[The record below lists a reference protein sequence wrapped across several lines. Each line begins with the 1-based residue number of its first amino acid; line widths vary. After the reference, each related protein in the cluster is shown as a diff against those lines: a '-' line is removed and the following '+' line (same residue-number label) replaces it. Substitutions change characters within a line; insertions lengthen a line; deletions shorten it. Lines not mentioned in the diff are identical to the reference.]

1 MTLLL
6 PDILAGKDASKCPL
20 VVVQHD
26 LAQSPFPI
34 LRQILAAASHVVL
47 VRTLHP
53 IDTFVDATSATA
65 VTDIDWTGIY
75 EHVGEQAPDRRQ
87 QLFDAIA
94 AVPSEPSSSSSA
106 GPRSLVVLIDSLD
119 TVSEDLGSVAQAAR
133 LVRDVLSALASIPR
147 ARLILPILTPS
158 PTLASL
164 SAIHPRTELRLH
176 APALLR
182 HLARELMTP
191 PEAPRFW
198 TLLSELVAR
207 REGEKLARGA
217 PNVHGPT
224 VVEVVVPSRR
234 GVLRVVEV
242 WDDGQVTD
250 VATLGLNAPAKLQEP
265 NDAMSGLSF
274 NLSLTSE
281 QQEARSRVA
290 LPYAH
295 TGQPKPSGAGAGAG
309 EIIYD
314 PDSADDFDEEDP
326 DDDLEL

>member
-6 PDILAGKDASKCPL
+6 PDILASKDASKCPL

-47 VRTLHP
+47 VRTLYAM
-53 IDTFVDATSATA
+53 DAFVESAALATA
-65 VTDIDWTGIY
+65 VSDIDWTDID
-75 EHVGEQAPDRRQ
+75 GELALDRRQ
-87 QLFDAIA
+87 RLLDAIA
-94 AVPSEPSSSSSA
+94 AVPSLSSA
-106 GPRSLVVLIDSLD
+106 GSRSPVVLIDSLD
-119 TVSEDLGSVAQAAR
+119 TLSEDLGSVAKAVR
-133 LVRDVLSALASIPR
+133 LVRDVLSALTSVPRAR
-147 ARLILPILTPS
+147 ARLILPILAPS
-158 PTLASL
+158 RTLAPL

-176 APALLR
+176 APVLLR

-191 PEAPRFW
+191 PDAPRFW

-224 VVEVVVPSRR
+224 VVEVVLPSRR
-234 GVLRVVEV
+234 GVLRAVEV

-250 VATLGLNAPAKLQEP
+250 VATLGLNAPAKLPEP
-265 NDAMSGLSF
+265 TDAMSGLSF

-281 QQEARSRVA
+281 QQEARSRVV

-295 TGQPKPSGAGAGAG
+295 TGQSKPPGAG
-309 EIIYD
+309 EIIYE
-314 PDSADDFDEEDP
+314 PDSADDFDDEDP